1 MVNKF
6 KNNYLEKFF
15 LIYVSALFY
24 IICYSFHY
32 NNFYYQI
39 LTFII
44 FLKICLVSMYFLKKK
59 IVNKEFNKI
68 YYLLILFITLSISVF
83 KNDSSNGFQTLTSFL
98 YFYSLLSFYLLSLG
112 LQGNFFRI
120 FFVSFRFL
128 FFILTLAL
136 LLFVIYKNYTLVEK
150 NSLIDSNYQVYFIK
164 EFYYNKLFHT
174 NFFNLLIIF
183 VILLYLKFY
192 KILFLYKI
200 NLFFFLIVIFHSFFS
215 VSLAVNIILL
225 GAFLYLGLM
234 YFKIKAKYI
243 NFILLFLTLVFFLL
257 TTIYTE
263 IFFDFINNFATSFY
277 IPNFINQGEI
287 DSVTTRLDRIVNFK
301 NDLKDSG
308 VNKIL
313 FGSLKIQLSNFYHNS
328 FFSITSYFGL
338 LIMLFVLFT
347 LFLKTTRNIIIP
359 LSFIFYFYT
368 TDNLLMHNY
377 IISSLFWLTYSLIN
391 IEKSKVTSLM
401 IK

>member
-6 KNNYLEKFF
+6 KNNYLQNFF
-15 LIYVSALFY
+15 YIYICAIFY

-32 NNFYYQI
+32 NKFYYQI

-44 FLKICLVSMYFLKKK
+44 FIKICLVSIYFLKKK
-59 IVNKEFNKI
+59 IENKEFTKI
-68 YYLLILFITLSISVF
+68 YYLLILFIIFSISVF
-83 KNDSSNGFQTLTSFL
+83 ANDPFNNSQTIISFFYL
-98 YFYSLLSFYLLSLG
+98 YSLIAFYLLSLG
-112 LQGNFFRI
+112 LQGNFFRV

-128 FFILTLAL
+128 FFILTLVL
-136 LLFVIYKNYTLVEK
+136 LLFVIYKNYALVEK
-150 NSLIDSNYQVYFIK
+150 NSLIDPNYQVYFIK
-164 EFYYNKLFHT
+164 EFYYNKVFHT

-183 VILLYLKFY
+183 VIIFYLKFY
-192 KILFLYKI
+192 KILFLHKI

-215 VSLAVNIILL
+215 VSIAVNIILL

-243 NFILLFLTLVFFLL
+243 NFILLFLTLVFLLL

-263 IFFDFINNFATSFY
+263 IFVDFINNFSKNLY
-277 IPNFINQGEI
+277 IQDFINQGEI
-287 DSVTTRLDRIVNFK
+287 SSINTRLDRIENFK

-308 VNKIL
+308 INKIL

>member
-15 LIYVSALFY
+15 LIYVTAFFY

-32 NNFYYQI
+32 NNLYYQI

-44 FLKICLVSMYFLKKK
+44 FSKICLVSIYFLKKK

-83 KNDSSNGFQTLTSFL
+83 RNDSSNGFQSLTSFL
-98 YFYSLLSFYLLSLG
+98 YLYSLLAFYLLSLG

-164 EFYYNKLFHT
+164 EFYYNKIFHT

-200 NLFFFLIVIFHSFFS
+200 NLFFFLIVIFHGFFS
-215 VSLAVNIILL
+215 VSIAVNVIIL
-225 GAFLYLGLM
+225 GALIYLGLM
-234 YFKIKAKYI
+234 YFKIKTKYI
-243 NFILLFLTLVFFLL
+243 NFILLFFTLVFFLL
-257 TTIYTE
+257 TTIYTK
-263 IFFDFINNFATSFY
+263 IFLDFINNFSTSFF
-277 IPNFINQGEI
+277 IPNFINAGEI
-287 DSVTTRLDRIVNFK
+287 DSVKTRLDRIVNFK

-308 VNKIL
+308 INKIL

-328 FFSITSYFGL
+328 FFSITSYFGF
-338 LIMLFVLFT
+338 LITLFVLFT
-347 LFLKTTRNIIIP
+347 LFLKTTKNIIIP

>member
-1 MVNKF
+1 
-6 KNNYLEKFF
+6 
-15 LIYVSALFY
+15 
-24 IICYSFHY
+24 
-32 NNFYYQI
+32 
-39 LTFII
+39 
-44 FLKICLVSMYFLKKK
+44 MYFLKKK

-120 FFVSFRFL
+120 FFVSFRFF

-150 NSLIDSNYQVYFIK
+150 NSLINLNYQIYFIK
-164 EFYYNKLFHT
+164 EFYYSKVFHT

-200 NLFFFLIVIFHSFFS
+200 NLFFFVIVIFHGFFS

-225 GAFLYLGLM
+225 CAFLYLGLM

-243 NFILLFLTLVFFLL
+243 NFILLFSTLFFFLL

-263 IFFDFINNFATSFY
+263 IFSDFINNFAKNFY
-277 IPNFINQGEI
+277 IPNFINSGEI
-287 DSVTTRLDRIVNFK
+287 YSVNTRLDRTVNFK

-308 VNKIL
+308 INNV
-313 FGSLKIQLSNFYHNS
+313 SLKNS
-328 FFSITSYFGL
+328 DSSIKL
-338 LIMLFVLFT
+338 EIV
-347 LFLKTTRNIIIP
+347 LKTKER
-359 LSFIFYFYT
+359 F
-368 TDNLLMHNY
+368 TDE
-377 IISSLFWLTYSLIN
+377 F
-391 IEKSKVTSLM
+391 KAQR
-401 IK
+401 